1 MKHPARSVLKS
12 LDTLNRLGLETA
24 EASVYVVNQRL
35 GMTGQAGLSEMGV
48 MGPEKVEAAAASAVA
63 GCLSAFDVAA
73 TAADLAKRQIDLAVD
88 KLGKASDIHDA
99 GAWLGEAMGQSV
111 MDGLTIWNQMLTGQV
126 AMLRPIHSRATENA
140 RRLGTK
146 T

>member
-12 LDTLNRLGLETA
+12 LDTLNRLGIETA

-63 GCLSAFDVAA
+63 GALSAIDVAT
-73 TAADLAKRQIDLAVD
+73 TAADMTKRQLDNAIN
-88 KLGKASDIHDA
+88 KLGKARDIHDA
-99 GAWLGEAMGQSV
+99 GAWLGEAVGQSLT
-111 MDGLTIWNQMLTGQV
+111 DGLTLWNRMLTGQV
-126 AMLRPIHSRATENA
+126 EMLRPIHSRATDNA
-140 RRLGTK
+140 RRLAARD
-146 T
+146 